1 MLFGTSWD
9 NITNESLLFAT
20 YLAVFGLPSNEF
32 AWGGSTTNGAL
43 SGENCS
49 NFSSS
54 SSSSSGDL
62 IQMNAETGFFFDANN
77 GCNNNRYILCICY

>member
-9 NITNESLLFAT
+9 NITNESLLFET
-20 YLAVFGLPSNEF
+20 YLAVFGLPKNEF

-54 SSSSSGDL
+54 TTTGDL
-62 IQMNAETGFFFDANN
+62 IDLSTKTGIFYYLDQNCGN
-77 GCNNNRYILCICY
+77 IRHILCICY